1 MNDTTRTNKTH
12 IETRFF
18 LEAKFRN
25 KILYFKSI
33 TRLWIALH
41 VYEVGLVGFL
51 QIGLSKSDYPNWD
64 FNDDGRV
71 WINWKIKIQSLS

>member
-12 IETRFF
+12 IETRFI

-33 TRLWIALH
+33 TRLWIAL
-41 VYEVGLVGFL
+41 YEVGLAT
-51 QIGLSKSDYPNWD
+51 
-64 FNDDGRV
+64 
-71 WINWKIKIQSLS
+71 